1 MYVRVNRFQ
10 EHADDLD
17 EASRIAEDE
26 LVPQL
31 QSIPGFAGVLSLI
44 DRATGESLALTFWE
58 TEEAMRASEAA
69 ADRVRADAQALT
81 GSEIRTIQRYEVA
94 LRVGL

>member
-17 EASRIAEDE
+17 EANRIAEGE

-31 QSIPGFAGVLSLI
+31 QTIPGFAGVLSLI
-44 DRATGESLALTFWE
+44 DRSTGQSLALTFWE
-58 TEEAMRASEAA
+58 TEEAMRDSEAA
-69 ADRVRADAQALT
+69 ADRLRADAESLT
-81 GSEIRTIQRYEVA
+81 GSEIRTIERYEVA
-94 LRVGL
+94 LRVDL